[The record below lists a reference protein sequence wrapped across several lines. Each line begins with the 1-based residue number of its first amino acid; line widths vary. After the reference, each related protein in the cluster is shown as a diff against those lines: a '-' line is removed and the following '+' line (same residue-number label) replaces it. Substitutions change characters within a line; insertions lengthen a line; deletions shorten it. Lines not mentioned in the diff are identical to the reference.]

1 MLANVSTPFPPVL
14 EAHYYISKNQKV
26 VGPCTLDD
34 LYSYIAYGS
43 VSDNDLVRRDGDT
56 EWTPLN
62 QLEELELDT
71 DNPTTSRDIATSRSA
86 VTKRRRVARYRQYDR
101 VPPNLRADVV
111 IRRLISGFLFPPHL
125 WKAAAAVFQDR
136 VYSWKTDSKG
146 FLTYWPRWVEIL
158 MALLL
163 VAHSLLWVFLI
174 GWLWNEASPIAHK
187 MAAILSTGLNDLQ
200 DWLSGK

>member
-1 MLANVSTPFPPVL
+1 MLANVSTPIPPPVL
-14 EAHYYISKNQKV
+14 EALYYISKNQKV

-43 VSDNDLVRRDGDT
+43 VADSDLVRRDGTT

-62 QLEELELDT
+62 QLEELQLDQ
-71 DNPTTSRDIATSRSA
+71 DNPVTSRDIATSRSI
-86 VTKRRRVARYRQYDR
+86 VTRRRVARYRQYDR

-111 IRRLISGFLFPPHL
+111 IKRLLSGFFFPPHL

-146 FLTYWPRWVEIL
+146 FLTYWPRWVELL

-163 VAHSLLWVFLI
+163 VANSLLWVFFI
-174 GWLWNEASPIAHK
+174 GWIWDAAAPLMYKI
-187 MAAILSTGLNDLQ
+187 AAILSTGINDLQ
-200 DWLSGK
+200 DWLSK